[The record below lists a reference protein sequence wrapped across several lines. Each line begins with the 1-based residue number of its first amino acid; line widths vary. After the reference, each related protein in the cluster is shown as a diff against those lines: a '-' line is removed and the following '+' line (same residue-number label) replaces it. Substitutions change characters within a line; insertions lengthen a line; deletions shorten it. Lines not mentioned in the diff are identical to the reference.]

1 MPERKIGIK
10 NILVVEDEDKIRNIY
25 IKLLKDEGYSVYES
39 SNVSDAYEIVTSNN
53 IDLIILDIRMPE
65 IEGNILYEILQFMR
79 IKSKIL
85 VASVYPIEIQRMMIP
100 DAADYF
106 DKSHNLD
113 ILLEKI
119 NNILYDKQ

>member
-1 MPERKIGIK
+1 MK

-25 IKLLKDEGYSVYES
+25 IKLLTDEGYSVFES
-39 SNVSDAYEIVTSNN
+39 SNVSDAYEIATDNN

-85 VASVYPIEIQRMMIP
+85 IASVYPIETQRIMIP

-106 DKSHNLD
+106 DKSYNLD
-113 ILLEKI
+113 ILLEKV
-119 NNILYDKQ
+119 NNILSDKQ